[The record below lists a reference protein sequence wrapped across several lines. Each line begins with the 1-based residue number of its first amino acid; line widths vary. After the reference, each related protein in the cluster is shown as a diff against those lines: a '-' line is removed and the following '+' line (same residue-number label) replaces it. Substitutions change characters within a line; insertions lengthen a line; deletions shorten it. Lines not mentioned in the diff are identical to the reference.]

1 MMKMMICKY
10 AIRTGRC
17 VLPGLVMLASLS
29 ATGCMV
35 HRTVVNQKVLRLD
48 ASNLR
53 IGETTW
59 VGALEELGPP
69 VSANTP
75 QQLLRA
81 QLDERSLKY
90 VAAERK
96 TIGLM
101 VPVIVGVLPFRW
113 SDLQN
118 TRELLLE
125 FDENHKL
132 TGVYET
138 RREAI
143 WRPWAKEPER
153 KPPVTRMIL
162 GGDSS

>member
-1 MMKMMICKY
+1 MMKMMIRKY
-10 AIRTGRC
+10 ATRTGRC
-17 VLPGLVMLASLS
+17 VLQGLVMLASLS
-29 ATGCMV
+29 ATGCTV
-35 HRTVVNQKVLRLD
+35 HRTVVNERVLRLD
-48 ASNLR
+48 PSNLR

-59 VGALEELGPP
+59 VEALEELGPP

-81 QLDERSLKY
+81 QLDERTLKY

-96 TIGLM
+96 IIGLL

-118 TRELLLE
+118 TYELLLE
-125 FDENHKL
+125 FDENKKL

-153 KPPVTRMIL
+153 KPAVTRTIL

>member
-1 MMKMMICKY
+1 MKMMIREY
-10 AIRTGRC
+10 ALRAGRC
-17 VLPGLVMLASLS
+17 VLPGLVLLASLL
-29 ATGCMV
+29 ATGCTL
-35 HRTVVNQKVLRLD
+35 HRTVVNERMLRLD
-48 ASNLR
+48 LSNLR

-59 VGALEELGPP
+59 IGALEELGPP

-81 QLDERSLKY
+81 QIDERTLKY
-90 VAAERK
+90 VAAESK

-143 WRPWAKEPER
+143 WRPWAKAPKR
-153 KPPVTRMIL
+153 KAPVTRTIL